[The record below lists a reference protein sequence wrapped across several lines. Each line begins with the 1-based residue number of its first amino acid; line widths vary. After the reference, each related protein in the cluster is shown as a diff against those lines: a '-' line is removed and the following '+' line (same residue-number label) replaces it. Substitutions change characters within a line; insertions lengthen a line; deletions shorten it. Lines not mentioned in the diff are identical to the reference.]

1 MMETCLIKK
10 IDTRVLLSTLWI
22 FVILNYLYCDLIGLM
37 DANFLKGY
45 LSGNINGMQITQGF
59 LLGASILMEISI
71 AMVLL
76 SRILKYRAN
85 RFANIIAGTITT
97 LVQTATLF
105 IGPGTMYYL
114 FFSIL
119 EIATT
124 ASIICI
130 AWQWTKPQD
139 E

>member
-37 DANFLKGY
+37 DASFLKGY
-45 LSGNINGMQITQGF
+45 LAGNINGMEITQGF

-85 RFANIIAGTITT
+85 RFSNIIAGTITT

-124 ASIICI
+124 ASIIWI

>member
-1 MMETCLIKK
+1 MKTCFIKK
-10 IDTRVLLSTLWI
+10 IDTSVLLSTLWI

-105 IGPGTMYYL
+105 IGPSTMYYL

-124 ASIICI
+124 ASIIWI
-130 AWQWTKPQD
+130 AWQWPQPQ
-139 E
+139 EE

>member
-1 MMETCLIKK
+1 MKICLINK
-10 IDTRVLLSTLWI
+10 IDTNVLLSTLWI

-124 ASIICI
+124 ASIIWI